1 MFAGRLSPP
10 PCDSGWCFH
19 TRLIIRPRFSEA
31 PGLSAD
37 DPTRAW
43 DPTGDTGKLLP
54 HAPGPPEWWGGEEPR
69 RGDALSGGGTAN
81 KYVGRGAGDRLRGDA
96 PDVGRREPPGEWT
109 GREGLG

>member
-1 MFAGRLSPP
+1 M
-10 PCDSGWCFH
+10 
-19 TRLIIRPRFSEA
+19 LITRPRCSEA
-31 PGLSAD
+31 PASAD

-54 HAPGPPEWWGGEEPR
+54 HAPGPPECRGGEEPR
-69 RGDALSGGGTAN
+69 RGDALPGICN

-109 GREGLG
+109 GRGGLG